1 MCTHGMVPWYREN
14 PFLWKIDNLIL
25 WKMWKDFGNALI
37 RWSRSLKKIS
47 VSHPIIFYV
56 AMIWRKNTMFL
67 RGETKK
73 SSMCGFLLLLAT
85 NEFGII
91 VTKNNSG

>member
-1 MCTHGMVPWYREN
+1 
-14 PFLWKIDNLIL
+14 
-25 WKMWKDFGNALI
+25 
-37 RWSRSLKKIS
+37 
-47 VSHPIIFYV
+47 
-56 AMIWRKNTMFL
+56 MFL